1 MYGNILLLFAA
12 AVLVFMGIVHSYLG
26 ERFVFRR
33 LFKLEK
39 LPLLR
44 NDRRYT
50 ENVLR
55 YAWHLTSVAWWAF
68 AACLVILWIIP
79 GDPRLAIGKC
89 VAVYCLIGGTTI
101 VATAGVRHPAWTL
114 FLLAGVLTWLG
125 SS

>member
-12 AVLVFMGIVHSYLG
+12 SVLVIMGVVHSYLG

-33 LFKLEK
+33 LFRLEN

-55 YAWHLTSVAWWAF
+55 YAWHLTSVTWWAF
-68 AACLVILWIIP
+68 AACLVILWAMANNP
-79 GDPRLAIGKC
+79 GPTIAKC
-89 VAVYCLIGGTTI
+89 AALLCFISGATI
-101 VATAGVRHPAWTL
+101 VATAGVRHPAWSL
-114 FLLAGVLTWLG
+114 FLLAGVLAWLG